1 MDLFFDN
8 FLKWVLAEL
17 EPVLGKSQHKI
28 ATLFY
33 IINVLRTISL
43 YVLNLFTLVFILN
56 TCLFYVTHLI
66 LLEAQIF
73 YS

>member
-28 ATLFY
+28 ATIFY

-43 YVLNLFTLVFILN
+43 YVLN
-56 TCLFYVTHLI
+56 I
-66 LLEAQIF
+66 LLW
-73 YS
+73 YLS